1 MNFSEPTKTSS
12 RNSIAL
18 LPKLSGLGGPTS
30 FQQKII
36 KGFEENGIPVHFDP
50 LDPKTKAVLVN
61 GGSKHLF
68 SIWKARNQGKKI
80 VQRLDGMNWMH
91 RKRDTG
97 IRHYLRSEYGNWNL
111 AFIRKNLANHII
123 YQSNFSKN
131 WWESKYGPIKAES
144 DVIYNGVDLDYYTPD
159 GPHLRPNDHIRV
171 LLVEGHFSGGHELGL
186 LNAIRLVVH
195 LSERF
200 SQRIELMVVGD
211 VPDILRMEIESVSNA
226 WITWAG
232 VLLPEHIPGFDRSS
246 HFLFSADLNAAC
258 PNSVIEAI
266 ACGLPVVAY
275 ATGSLPEIIQEEAG
289 KLADYGADYWK
300 LEPAD
305 IPALSDAALKILQR
319 LPYYRKQAR
328 LRAESI
334 FSLKVMVERYAQ
346 ILVS

>member
-36 KGFEENGIPVHFDP
+36 KGFKENGIPVHFDP

-61 GGSKHLF
+61 GGSKHLL
-68 SIWKARNQGKKI
+68 SIWKARKQGKKI